1 MKDRDLF
8 VVSDIAKVVIVPADE
23 VITVTGVEVMNH
35 TVARKTHQLLRYSWG
50 VEEVYGTSNCMFQ
63 QEGREG

>member
-23 VITVTGVEVMNH
+23 VITVTGVEMMNN
-35 TVARKTHQLLRYSWG
+35 TVARKTHQLLWYDWR